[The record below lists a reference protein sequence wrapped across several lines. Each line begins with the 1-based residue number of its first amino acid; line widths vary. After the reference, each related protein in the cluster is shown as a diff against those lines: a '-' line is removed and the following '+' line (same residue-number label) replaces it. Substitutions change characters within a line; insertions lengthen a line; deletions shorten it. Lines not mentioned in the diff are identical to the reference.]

1 MLSVE
6 YLFGNSDCGADLL
19 VKFRDEWLNLHWPI
33 GWDVPVV
40 ARSATEMTF
49 TIRVLTARYKI
60 YRLLNS

>member
-49 TIRVLTARYKI
+49 TIRVLTAR
-60 YRLLNS
+60 